1 MGEPTKYFRLLYP
14 KQATKYKT
22 LALIVGFPGPSGF
35 VWEAEHTFKEEV
47 IPILHKNFQKMKV
60 ANSFYETNITKT
72 KQISQENYIKM
83 F

>member
-35 VWEAEHTFKEEV
+35 VWEAEHTFKEEI
-47 IPILHKNFQKMKV
+47 IPILHKNFQKMKDEKMLP
-60 ANSFYETNITKT
+60 FYETNITKT
-72 KQISQENYIKM
+72 K
-83 F
+83 